1 MSLYFNN
8 TCPQI
13 NECIE
18 DFKHYSE
25 QFIISL
31 MEHFIPTD
39 LQDSNHWK
47 FKSFVEDRLKEHN
60 SDILPLFEKLRELN
74 SEMRS
79 TADIQIGD
87 LEKQLEEKEDLIK
100 DLETELDKM
109 QDINYELQERITG

>member
-1 MSLYFNN
+1 MSLDFNN

-13 NECIE
+13 DDCIE

-74 SEMRS
+74 SEMRDV
-79 TADIQIGD
+79 ADKQIGD
-87 LEKQLEEKEDLIK
+87 LEYKISEQEEYISELEKQLENE
-100 DLETELDKM
+100 
-109 QDINYELQERITG
+109 Y